1 MKPKG
6 KVYNQEGKEIREID
20 LPEGV
25 FGLGFNDDLVH
36 QVFVAQY
43 ANEREPWAHTK
54 IREEVSGGGKKPW
67 KQKGT
72 GRARH
77 GSIRSPIWRGGGITF
92 GPRNEKNYSQKVNK
106 KMKKKA
112 LFMVMSKKNNE
123 GMAAFVDKIELG
135 EAKTKKLNEIMINF
149 VQKVYSIHLPK
160 KVTGKKLM
168 IVEGKKNRELERVS
182 KNIPWLHVITADSL
196 NVGDLV
202 TYKFV
207 LFMESAAGTVEKT
220 FLKKETAK

>member
-6 KVYNQEGKEIREID
+6 KVYNQNGEEIREID
-20 LPEGV
+20 LAEGV
-25 FGLGFNDDLVH
+25 FGLDFNNDLVH

-43 ANEREPWAHTK
+43 ANLRQPWAHTK

-77 GSIRSPIWRGGGITF
+77 GSIRSPIWKGGGVTF
-92 GPRNEKNYSQKVNK
+92 GPRNEKDYSQKVNK

-112 LFMVMSKKNNE
+112 LFMVLSKKNNE
-123 GMAAFVDKIELG
+123 GMAAFVDNIDLG
-135 EAKTKKLNEIMINF
+135 EVKTKNLSGIMTNF
-149 VQKVYSIHLPK
+149 VQKAFNAHLPK
-160 KVTGKKLM
+160 KVIGKKL
-168 IVEGKKNRELERVS
+168 IVVEAKKNRELERVS
-182 KNIPWLHVITADSL
+182 KNIPWLQVITADSL

-207 LFMESAAGTVEKT
+207 LFFEGAASAITKT
-220 FLKKETAK
+220 FLKETAK